1 MGDVIHALPV
11 ASAIHRAWPL
21 TRITWILDP
30 RWSALLD
37 GNPAI
42 AKIHPFPRQSFRGLG
57 GAIRALRW
65 YRSLRS
71 LGTDAVLDLQCLLRS
86 GLMAACSGAR
96 VVVGLGDAREGAGF
110 FYSRSVPV
118 KKDEHAVNRYLRVL
132 PALGIAVPETL
143 HWSIPHGHRPAG
155 LAINEPYIVL
165 HPFSRGEGKSLS
177 PEAIGAFILAFREK
191 SAMPIILAGAPKPLP
206 DFGPSVIDLLGKTSL
221 SELIGLLRSASYL
234 VSVDS
239 GPMHLAA
246 ALAIPLLSI
255 HTWSDPRLV
264 GPFSKNSHVWQGGQ
278 ILEQNLQRAPAPE
291 RAFTLPDATTVGHFA
306 ASAVTSPRSPD
317 DAR

>member
-165 HPFSRGEGKSLS
+165 HPFSRGEGKS
-177 PEAIGAFILAFREK
+177 
-191 SAMPIILAGAPKPLP
+191 SAQKPLARSSSP
-206 DFGPSVIDLLGKTSL
+206 FGKSPRCPSSLLARPSL
-221 SELIGLLRSASYL
+221 SLTL
-234 VSVDS
+234 VQV
-239 GPMHLAA
+239 
-246 ALAIPLLSI
+246 
-255 HTWSDPRLV
+255 
-264 GPFSKNSHVWQGGQ
+264 
-278 ILEQNLQRAPAPE
+278 
-291 RAFTLPDATTVGHFA
+291 
-306 ASAVTSPRSPD
+306 
-317 DAR
+317 